1 MVLIYLITKDAAEA
15 RKIGRI
21 LIEERMT
28 NSANV
33 IPRIQTLRW
42 MDDKVVNTSET
53 ILLIKTKA
61 LLYSRIE
68 KRVSELM
75 NTERPNIF
83 SMPITQIHHFYQDIL
98 REGVISV

>member
-1 MVLIYLITKDAAEA
+1 MVLIYLITRDAEEA
-15 RKIGRI
+15 RSIGRI
-21 LIEERMT
+21 LLEERVS
-28 NSANV
+28 NSVNV

-42 MDDKVVNTSET
+42 TDNEVVNTSET

-75 NTERPNIF
+75 GTKEPNIF
-83 SMPITQIHHFYQDIL
+83 SMPITQINHFYQDIL
-98 REGVISV
+98 REGVIAV

>member
-15 RKIGRI
+15 RSIGRV
-21 LIEERMT
+21 LIQERIT

-42 MDDKVVNTSET
+42 MDNEVQDTSET

-61 LLYSRIE
+61 LLYSSIE

-75 NTERPNIF
+75 GTKQPNIF
-83 SMPITQIHHFYQDIL
+83 SMPITQINHFYQDVL
-98 REGVISV
+98 REGVITV